1 MRTKTNVPIK
11 AGALLGIAIVA
22 CSCLSAQAQKGQV
35 DLLFNK
41 SVAPV
46 QFAVSDISKALESKG
61 FSAADKELSAVTAQA
76 GKLRIVIGSS
86 ADEDGGLSTALSAAP
101 LKSDTSQSYSLRKH
115 VSGSNT
121 TYVVLGADA
130 VGAMYGGLDLAE
142 AIRTGALSQIQDSDH
157 SPHVA
162 ERGIKLNIPLD
173 ARTPSYSDDADSA
186 QQNIAVMWT
195 MDFWTRFL
203 DEMARDRYN
212 TISLWNEA
220 PFASLERVPEYPN
233 VALADVKKK
242 VGGFWP
248 SNLEGV
254 GMYDPSWTLETV
266 KAMTMDEKIAFWRQV
281 MQYAKDRGID
291 VYIYTWNIF
300 VYGTEPS
307 GYGITDSPSNAT
319 TKDYLRKSVRTLFNT
334 YPLLAGVG
342 LTAGEHMPKMS
353 NEEKEQWLWD
363 TYGLGIK
370 DAMAAAK
377 DPASPYYNPHRVI
390 HLVHRAWWTGLNT
403 IVSQFSQLPGYDDAD
418 STLSFE
424 YKPSIAQMYSSTK
437 PLFIYNTSATNML
450 NGNRLA
456 PGGDGHRLQGGYL
469 DSTPPGKKTWL
480 TVRDD
485 SIFYTR
491 WGNPDYVR
499 AYITNMPDMSKIAG
513 YNIGPDGYTWG
524 REFVSTEPDS
534 PRQEIVEKM
543 WYNFLLWGRLGYEP
557 TVPNSEFQAILAARF
572 PQVPSQKLFAG
583 WSSVSMVIPTVTRF
597 YFGANDFQWYPEACW
612 SHVTRASGFQTV
624 QDFIKPRWAPMN
636 SNEDG
641 DTPGLMSVK
650 EFVDGEPANGRLTP
664 LQTADALQQYADA
677 GIKDIDGLAPGDS
690 KELRLSLGDI
700 RAMAWLGRYYAEKIR
715 GAVSLY
721 RYQKNGNAADY
732 QEATLHLKT
741 ASANWSEYAAIWSKQ
756 YVGQVLDRLGTTRV
770 DIKTIQSFV
779 DKDIPA
785 PLSTTAA
792 KTAPGTTTP

>member
-1 MRTKTNVPIK
+1 MRTNTNMRKLYI
-11 AGALLGIAIVA
+11 LLGIVFIASF
-22 CSCLSAQAQKGQV
+22 CPSANAENRKV
-35 DLLFNK
+35 DLLFK
-41 SVAPV
+41 KAIAPV
-46 QFAVSDISKALESKG
+46 QFAVSDISKALDAKG
-61 FSAADKELSAVTAQA
+61 FSSTVKDLGPAVALS
-76 GKLRIVIGSS
+76 GELRIIIGAS
-86 ADEDGGLSTALSAAP
+86 ADEDKRLAADLNVAP
-101 LKSDTSQSYSLRKH
+101 LKFNTPQSYSLRKH
-115 VSGSNT
+115 GSGSHA
-121 TYVVLGADA
+121 TYVVLGADPA
-130 VGAMYGGLDLAE
+130 GAMYGGLDLAE
-142 AIRTGALSQIQDSDH
+142 AIRTDTLDQLQASDH

-173 ARTPSYSDDADSA
+173 ARTPSYSDDSDSA

-242 VGGFWP
+242 MGGFWP

-254 GMYDPSWTLETV
+254 GMYNPSWTLETV
-266 KAMTMDEKIAFWRQV
+266 KTMTMDEKIAFWRKV

-307 GYGITDSPSNAT
+307 GYGITDSPTNAT
-319 TKDYLRKSVRTLFNT
+319 TKDYLRKSIRTLFNT
-334 YPLLAGVG
+334 YPLLAGIG
-342 LTAGEHMPKMS
+342 LTAGENMPKMS
-353 NEEKEQWLWD
+353 NTEKEQWLWD
-363 TYGLGIK
+363 TYGLGVE

-390 HLVHRAWWTGLNT
+390 HLVHRAWYTGLTT
-403 IVSQFSQLPGYDDAD
+403 IVSQFNTLPGYNDLD
-418 STLSFE
+418 STLAFS
-424 YKPSIAQMYSSTK
+424 YKPSIAQMYSSTQ

-450 NGNRLA
+450 GGSRLA
-456 PGGDGHRLQGGYL
+456 PGGNGHRLQGGYL
-469 DSTPPGKKTWL
+469 DSLPPGKKTWL

-485 SIFYTR
+485 SIFYMR
-491 WGNPDYVR
+491 WGSPDYVR
-499 AYITNMPDMSKIAG
+499 AYITHMPDMSKVAG

-534 PRQEIVEKM
+534 PRKAIIDKM
-543 WYNFLLWGRLGYEP
+543 WYSFMLWGRLGYEP
-557 TVPNSEFQAILAARF
+557 TLPNSEFQAILHARF
-572 PQVPSQKLFAG
+572 PEVPVGKLYSG
-583 WSSVSMVIPTVTRF
+583 WASVSMVIPLVTRF

-636 SNEDG
+636 ANEDG
-641 DTPGLMSVK
+641 ETPRLMSVK
-650 EFVDGEPANGRLTP
+650 EFVDGDAPNGRLTP
-664 LQTADALQQYADA
+664 LQVANELQRYADA
-677 GIKDIDGLAPGDS
+677 GIGNVDGLSSGES
-690 KELRLSLGDI
+690 KELRLTLGDI
-700 RAMAWLGRYYAEKIR
+700 KAMAWLGRYYAEKIR
-715 GAVSLY
+715 GAVFLY
-721 RYQKNGNAADY
+721 RYQKSGDMTAY
-732 QEATLHLKT
+732 QDATSHLKT
-741 ASANWSEYAAIWSKQ
+741 ASADWSEYAGIWSKQ

-770 DIKTIQSFV
+770 DIKAIQEFV

-785 PLSTTAA
+785 PIPTNPAESASG
-792 KTAPGTTTP
+792 APTQ